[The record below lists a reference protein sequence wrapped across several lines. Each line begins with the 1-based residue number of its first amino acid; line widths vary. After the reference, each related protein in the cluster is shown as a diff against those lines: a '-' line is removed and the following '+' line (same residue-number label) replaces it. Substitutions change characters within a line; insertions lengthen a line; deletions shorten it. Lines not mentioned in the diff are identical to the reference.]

1 MTLLEV
7 AGTLLLV
14 AMVAGVVAVVALPI
28 MLAMAVVGAVVK
40 VALLILI
47 APIRLLG
54 WLMGAGLAVVG
65 FLLEGSLLTGAAALL
80 IVVGLL
86 PLAPFLLLG
95 LLLVLLVRSSRRSA
109 APAART

>member
-14 AMVAGVVAVVALPI
+14 AIVAGIV
-28 MLAMAVVGAVVK
+28 
-40 VALLILI
+40 
-47 APIRLLG
+47 
-54 WLMGAGLAVVG
+54 AGLAGVG
-65 FLLEGSLLTGAAALL
+65 MLLQGSLLTGAAALL

-95 LLLVLLVRSSRRSA
+95 LLLVLLVRLSRRRP
-109 APAART
+109 APAARG